1 MRLNISSVRLDVLL
15 AAGMLAWAI
24 SGRLGAQS
32 TVVAHYPITPEQREI
47 LSHMR
52 IVYLD
57 DGTGNQLKTI
67 RVTGVNLQLVNGSGD
82 TESQNGL
89 GNLIVGYEEPG
100 NAREPD
106 NRTGS
111 HCVVVGRRN
120 NYSSY
125 GGIVAGE
132 SNIIAGPYASITG
145 GRSNKSDDA
154 WSVIGGGGFNLASG
168 QGAAVYGGSFNAAL
182 SDGSVVLGGAGN
194 QAAAAGS
201 GGAGNAAVVVGG
213 FDNSSEGQGSVVV
226 GGQYNKTTAN
236 YSAIVAGTSNEC
248 FGDSS
253 GGGSFCCIVGGD
265 NNSTAT
271 TTAATVGG
279 GANRSATG
287 PDDWVAGGLFE
298 DN

>member
-1 MRLNISSVRLDVLL
+1 MRLSIPSVRLDVLL
-15 AAGMLAWAI
+15 AAGILAWGI

-32 TVVAHYPITPEQREI
+32 AVVSHSPITPEQREI
-47 LSHMR
+47 LSHMK

-57 DGTGNQLKTI
+57 DGVGGQMKTI
-67 RVTGVNLQLVNGSGD
+67 RFTGVNVQVVNGAGN

-89 GNLIVGYEEPG
+89 GNLIVGYGELG

-120 NYSSY
+120 NYSSHA
-125 GGIVAGE
+125 GIVAGE

-145 GRSNKSDDA
+145 GRSNKSDGA

-168 QGAAVYGGSFNAAL
+168 QEAAVYGGSFNAAL

-194 QAAAAGS
+194 QAVAAGS
-201 GGAGNAAVVVGG
+201 GGSGSAAVVVGG

-226 GGQYNKTTAN
+226 GGRYNKTAAN
-236 YSAIVAGTSNEC
+236 YSAIVAGTNNEC

-253 GGGSFCCIVGGD
+253 GGGSFCCIVGGQ

-287 PDDWVAGGLFE
+287 PDDWVAGSLFE

>member
-1 MRLNISSVRLDVLL
+1 MRLSIPSVRLDVLL
-15 AAGMLAWAI
+15 AAGILAWAI

-32 TVVAHYPITPEQREI
+32 TVVSHSPITPEQREI

-57 DGTGNQLKTI
+57 DGAGNQLKTI

-111 HCVVVGRRN
+111 HCVVVGKRN

-125 GGIVAGE
+125 GEIVAGE
-132 SNIIAGPYASITG
+132 SNIIGAPYASVSG
-145 GRSNKSDDA
+145 GRSNKSDGA
-154 WSVIGGGGFNLASG
+154 WSLVGGGGFNLASG
-168 QGAAVYGGSFNAAL
+168 QEAAVYGGSFNAAL

-194 QAAAAGS
+194 QAVAAGA

-226 GGQYNKTTAN
+226 GGRYNTTTAN
-236 YSAIVAGTSNEC
+236 YSAIVAGTNNQC
-248 FGDSS
+248 FGDAS
-253 GGGSFCCIVGGD
+253 GGGSYCCITGGE

-271 TTAATVGG
+271 TIAATVSG

-287 PDDWVAGGLFE
+287 SDDWIAGSLFE